1 MNKLTLIVCTTVLCI
16 ASASN
21 AQKVGINTAFPTYE
35 LDVVGNIGHNAF
47 MYHNDDADTYWR
59 FTNNDQIQIR
69 AGNLRMLDF
78 IEGATDYVV
87 FNQNSANIDFR
98 IESNGQANQ
107 FYIDGGTDRIGIR
120 TSAPANFFQMTNGG
134 VNVGPNAMAS
144 YNNLGAEG
152 VALSSYNQALTNPY
166 NALEGI
172 TAYSGSV
179 YIPSGVY
186 GLAISTSL
194 THRAIGVRGVANGRD
209 GVGVRGSRQNTGG
222 IAGWGG
228 VFYNDLGYTGFFGAA
243 SDEKAKKDIKT
254 IHGAL
259 DIVDQLNPVTYHFDL
274 EKYPNMG
281 LNTEMEYGFIAQE
294 VKAILP
300 EIVREKGLSTN
311 ACEEVKPHEAQ
322 KNETESFVVMDYTR
336 IIPILTKAVQEQQA
350 IIKEQNDKV
359 EKQNK
364 QIELLLQITEELRA
378 KISQ

>member
-21 AQKVGINTAFPTYE
+21 AQKVGINTAVPTYE
-35 LDVVGNIGHNAF
+35 LDVVGNIGHSAY

-59 FTNNDQIQIR
+59 FTTTDQIQIR
-69 AGNLRMLDF
+69 AGNVRMLDF
-78 IEGATDYVV
+78 IEGGTDYIV
-87 FNQNSANIDFR
+87 FNENSANVDFR

-107 FYIDGGTDRIGIR
+107 FFIDGGTDRIGIR
-120 TSAPANFFQMTNGG
+120 TSTPSNFFQMTNGG
-134 VNVGPNAMAS
+134 VNVGANAMS
-144 YNNLGAEG
+144 SFENSGAEG
-152 VALSSYNQALTNPY
+152 VALSSYNQGNSNPY
-166 NALEGI
+166 NTLEGI
-172 TAYSGSV
+172 TAFSGSGF
-179 YIPSGVY
+179 IPSGVF

-222 IAGWGG
+222 IQGWGG

-243 SDEKAKKDIKT
+243 SDEKAKKGIKK
-254 IHGAL
+254 IHDAL
-259 DIVDQLNPVTYHFDL
+259 DIVNQLNPVTYHFDL

-311 ACEEVKPHEAQ
+311 ACVEVNPNEAQ
-322 KNETESFVVMDYTR
+322 KDETENFVVMDYTR
-336 IIPILTKAVQEQQA
+336 IIPILTKAIQEQQA
-350 IIKEQNDKV
+350 
-359 EKQNK
+359 
-364 QIELLLQITEELRA
+364 QIDELKA
-378 KISQ
+378 KIVALEAD